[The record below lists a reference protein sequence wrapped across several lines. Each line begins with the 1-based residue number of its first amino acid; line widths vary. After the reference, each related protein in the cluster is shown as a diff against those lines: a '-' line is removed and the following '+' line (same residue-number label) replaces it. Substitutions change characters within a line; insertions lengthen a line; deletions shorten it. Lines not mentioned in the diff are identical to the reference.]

1 MKLLA
6 LINHLLFP
14 EKCVLCGQILEREQ
28 LDLCPK
34 CRVDQP
40 DCPVSR
46 EKYPYLDSWIALWE
60 YRDNVRRSL
69 LKYKFYGR
77 RNYAAAY
84 GRLLSM
90 KLLREGR
97 TDADIITWIPIS
109 QKRLK
114 KRGFDQVE
122 LLAQK
127 VTQELQ
133 IPAMALLW
141 KRRDNPQQSRIVGQ
155 AQRRANVL
163 GAYEAINPDSI
174 AGKKI
179 LLLDDILTTG
189 ATAGECARIL
199 LEAGAAEVH
208 FAAVAAANKK
218 NQDRKV

>member
-1 MKLLA
+1 MKLST

-14 EKCVLCGQILEREQ
+14 EKCVLCGQILRKEQ
-28 LDLCPK
+28 LDLCGK
-34 CRVDQP
+34 CRIDQP
-40 DCPVSR
+40 ECAVSR
-46 EKYPYLDSWIALWE
+46 EKYPYLDSWIALWD

-90 KLLREGR
+90 KLLREER
-97 TDADIITWIPIS
+97 TGVDLITWIPIS

-127 VTQELQ
+127 VSQELQ

-141 KRRDNPQQSRIVGQ
+141 KKRDNPQQSRIVGN

-163 GAYEAINPDSI
+163 GAYEAIHRESI
-174 AGKKI
+174 QGKSI

-199 LEAGAAEVH
+199 LEAGAKEVH

>member
-1 MKLLA
+1 MKLFT

-14 EKCVLCGQILEREQ
+14 EKCVLCGQILRKEQ
-28 LDLCPK
+28 LDLCSK
-34 CRVDQP
+34 CRIDQP
-40 DCPVSR
+40 ECAVSR
-46 EKYPYLDSWIALWE
+46 EKYPYLDSWIALWD

-90 KLLREGR
+90 KLLREDR
-97 TDADIITWIPIS
+97 TGVDLITWIPIS

-122 LLAQK
+122 LLVLK
-127 VTQELQ
+127 VSQELQ

-141 KRRDNPQQSRIVGQ
+141 KKRDNPQQSRIVGN

-163 GAYEAINPDSI
+163 GAYEAIHRESI
-174 AGKKI
+174 QGKSI

-199 LEAGAAEVH
+199 LEAGAKEIH

>member
-1 MKLLA
+1 MKLFA
-6 LINHLLFP
+6 LISHLLFP
-14 EKCVLCGQILEREQ
+14 EKCVLCGQILEKEQ
-28 LDLCPK
+28 LDLCHK
-34 CRVDQP
+34 CRIDQP
-40 DCPVSR
+40 ECAVSR
-46 EKYPYLDSWIALWE
+46 EKYPYLDSWIALWD

-77 RNYAAAY
+77 RSYAAAY
-84 GRLLSM
+84 GRLLAM
-90 KLLREGR
+90 KLMREAR
-97 TDADIITWIPIS
+97 TDVDLITWIPIS

-122 LLAQK
+122 LLANK
-127 VTQELQ
+127 TSQELQ

-141 KRRDNPQQSRIVGQ
+141 KKRDNPQQSRIVGN

-163 GAYEAINPDSI
+163 GAYEAINHDAI
-174 AGKKI
+174 RGKKI

-199 LEAGAAEVH
+199 LEAGAEEVH

>member
-1 MKLLA
+1 MGTLA
-6 LINHLLFP
+6 ARFVSPRSLWFP
-14 EKCVLCGQILEREQ
+14 QIGEKTH
-28 LDLCPK
+28 
-34 CRVDQP
+34 
-40 DCPVSR
+40 
-46 EKYPYLDSWIALWE
+46 PYLDSWTALWY

-84 GRLLSM
+84 ARLLSM
-90 KLLREGR
+90 KLLREDR
-97 TDADIITWIPIS
+97 ANADILTWIPIS
-109 QKRLK
+109 ERRLK

-122 LLAQK
+122 LLAEK
-127 VTQELQ
+127 MTQELQ

-141 KRRDNPQQSRIVGQ
+141 KRRDNPQQSKIVGH

-163 GAYEAINPDSI
+163 GAYEAINQQSI
-174 AGKKI
+174 AGKRI

-199 LEAGAAEVH
+199 LEAGAKEVH
-208 FAAVAAANKK
+208 FAAVAAAQKK

>member
-1 MKLLA
+1 MKLLPWLSA
-6 LINHLLFP
+6 LLFP
-14 EKCVLCGQILEREQ
+14 EKCVLCGQILRKDET
-28 LDLCPK
+28 DLCRE
-34 CRVDQP
+34 CRVQQP
-40 DCPVSR
+40 DCPISR
-46 EKYPYLDSWIALWE
+46 DKYPYLDSWTALWY

-84 GRLLSM
+84 ARLLSM
-90 KLLREGR
+90 KLLREDR
-97 TDADIITWIPIS
+97 ADADILTWIPIS
-109 QKRLK
+109 ERRLK

-122 LLAQK
+122 LLAEK
-127 VTQELQ
+127 MTQELQ

-141 KRRDNPQQSRIVGQ
+141 KRRDNPQQSKIVGH

-163 GAYEAINPDSI
+163 GAYEAINQQSI
-174 AGKKI
+174 AGKRI

-199 LEAGAAEVH
+199 LEAGAKEVH
-208 FAAVAAANKK
+208 FAAVAAAQKK

>member
-1 MKLLA
+1 MKLLPWLSA
-6 LINHLLFP
+6 LLFP
-14 EKCVLCGQILEREQ
+14 EKCVLCGQILRKDET
-28 LDLCPK
+28 DLCRE
-34 CRVDQP
+34 CRVQQP
-40 DCPVSR
+40 DCPISR
-46 EKYPYLDSWIALWE
+46 DKYPYLDSWTALWY

-84 GRLLSM
+84 ARLLSM
-90 KLLREGR
+90 KLLREDR
-97 TDADIITWIPIS
+97 ANADILTWIPIS
-109 QKRLK
+109 ERRLK

-122 LLAQK
+122 LLAEK
-127 VTQELQ
+127 MTQELQ

-141 KRRDNPQQSRIVGQ
+141 KRRDNPQQSKIVGH

-163 GAYEAINPDSI
+163 GAYEAINQQSI
-174 AGKKI
+174 AGKRI

-199 LEAGAAEVH
+199 LEAGAKEVH
-208 FAAVAAANKK
+208 FAAVAAAQKK

>member
-1 MKLLA
+1 MKLFA

-14 EKCVLCGQILEREQ
+14 EKCVLCGQILEKGQ
-28 LDLCPK
+28 MDLCGN
-34 CRVDQP
+34 CRIDQP
-40 DCPVSR
+40 ECAVSR
-46 EKYPYLDSWIALWE
+46 EKYPYLDSWIALWD
-60 YRDNVRRSL
+60 YRDKVRKSL

-90 KLLREGR
+90 KLLREDR
-97 TDADIITWIPIS
+97 TDVDLITWIPIS

-122 LLAQK
+122 LLAEK
-127 VTQELQ
+127 VAPQLQ
-133 IPAMALLW
+133 VPSCQLLW
-141 KRRDNPQQSRIVGQ
+141 KRRDNPQQSKIVGH

-163 GAYEAINPDSI
+163 GAYEAINREWI
-174 AGKKI
+174 AGKRI

-199 LEAGAAEVH
+199 LEAGAKEVH
-208 FAAVAAANKK
+208 FAAIAAARKK

>member
-1 MKLLA
+1 MKLFT

-14 EKCVLCGQILEREQ
+14 EKCVLCGQILRKEQ
-28 LDLCPK
+28 LDLCSK
-34 CRVDQP
+34 CRIDQP
-40 DCPVSR
+40 ECAVSR
-46 EKYPYLDSWIALWE
+46 EKYPYLDSWIALWD

-90 KLLREGR
+90 KLLREER
-97 TDADIITWIPIS
+97 TGVDLNTWIPIS

-127 VTQELQ
+127 VSQELQ

-141 KRRDNPQQSRIVGQ
+141 KKRDNPQQSRIVGN

-163 GAYEAINPDSI
+163 GAYEAIHRESI
-174 AGKKI
+174 QGKSI

-199 LEAGAAEVH
+199 LEAGAKEVH

>member
-6 LINHLLFP
+6 FISHLLFP
-14 EKCVLCGQILEREQ
+14 EKCVLCGQILERDQ
-28 LDLCPK
+28 LDLCRK
-34 CRVDQP
+34 CRIDQP
-40 DCPVSR
+40 ECAVSR
-46 EKYPYLDSWIALWE
+46 EKYPYLDSWIALWD

-90 KLLREGR
+90 KLLREDR
-97 TDADIITWIPIS
+97 ADVDIITWIPIS
-109 QKRLK
+109 AKRLK

-127 VTQELQ
+127 LTQELQ
-133 IPAMALLW
+133 IPAVALLW
-141 KRRDNPQQSRIVGQ
+141 KKRDNPQQSRIVGN

-163 GAYEAINPDSI
+163 GAYEAINRESI
-174 AGKKI
+174 QGKKI

-199 LEAGAAEVH
+199 LEAGAKEVH

>member
-1 MKLLA
+1 MKLFK

-14 EKCVLCGQILEREQ
+14 EKCVLCGQILRKEQ
-28 LDLCPK
+28 LDLCSK
-34 CRVDQP
+34 CRIDQP
-40 DCPVSR
+40 ECDVSR
-46 EKYPYLDSWIALWE
+46 EKYPYLDSWIALWD

-90 KLLREGR
+90 KLLREDR
-97 TDADIITWIPIS
+97 TGVDLITWIPIS

-127 VTQELQ
+127 VSQELQ

-141 KRRDNPQQSRIVGQ
+141 KKRDNPQQSRIVGN

-163 GAYEAINPDSI
+163 GAYEAIHRESI
-174 AGKKI
+174 QGKSI

-199 LEAGAAEVH
+199 LEAGAKEIH
-208 FAAVAAANKK
+208 FAAIAAANKK

>member
-1 MKLLA
+1 MKFLA
-6 LINHLLFP
+6 LISHLLFP
-14 EKCVLCGQILEREQ
+14 EKCVLCGHILEKGQ
-28 LDLCPK
+28 LDLCAK
-34 CRVDQP
+34 CRINQP
-40 DCPVSR
+40 DCAVSR
-46 EKYPYLDSWIALWE
+46 EKYPYLDRWITLWD

-90 KLLREGR
+90 KLLREEW
-97 TDADIITWIPIS
+97 TDVDWITWIPIS

-122 LLAQK
+122 LLAQR
-127 VTQELQ
+127 VSQELQ
-133 IPAMALLW
+133 IPAKALLW
-141 KRRDNPQQSRIVGQ
+141 KKRDNPQQSRIVGN

-163 GAYEAINPDSI
+163 GAYEAIDRDAI
-174 AGKKI
+174 QGKTI

-199 LEAGAAEVH
+199 LEAGAKEIH
-208 FAAVAAANKK
+208 FAAIAAANKK